1 MRLDRIELNLRRRSS
16 WEAIDLG
23 LVMVRCWCGP
33 VYRAWL
39 ATFIVPALLLLAALW
54 AWPTLGMLV
63 VWWLKPV
70 ADRILLKVFSEATF
84 GEPPTVREVW
94 RSIPGLLRHSGL
106 VSALTFRRFN
116 PGRSFLLPVSQLEG
130 QQGKNLR
137 SRCRILNRKTAGY
150 AFWLLFV
157 CAHLVVIFET
167 GLLQLVELM
176 TPGDRLS
183 DFSLYQAFFGER
195 DLAELYLLNAAW
207 LIAESIVEPFYVAA
221 GFSLY
226 LNRRSEL
233 EGWDIEVAF
242 RHMAETRQ
250 GPAATPVRGSRRGG
264 AGVVAL
270 WLLFAGSVGVT
281 GFPEARAEEA
291 PPVVSGSVVAV
302 PAEVP
307 VAPVVERKK
316 PSGEVHR
323 VAQEIVADPVFGRD
337 IEEMSWRPR
346 VKAGEKED
354 HEAPSWFRHLQTLVE
369 WIAKGVRGLSYL
381 LMAVV
386 LATLL
391 VLIYRYRERFPGL
404 PRRAAKAP
412 ETLFGLDLRPA
423 SLPADIPSA
432 ALKDAEAGRFAAA
445 LSLLY
450 RGALVALIE
459 RHQVRF
465 REGDTENAC
474 LQRAAGCVKS
484 ETLHYFSDLLDAWK
498 KSAYGALPPSLP
510 EMRGLCQAW
519 GSHFSGRGE
528 SA

>member
-33 VYRAWL
+33 VYRTWL
-39 ATFIVPALLLLAALW
+39 ATFIVPSLLLLAALW
-54 AWPTLGMLV
+54 AWPTLGMLI

-84 GEPPTVREVW
+84 GEPPSVREVW

-106 VSALTFRRFN
+106 LSGLTYRRFN

-130 QQGKNLR
+130 QRGKNLR
-137 SRCRILNRKTAGY
+137 SRCRILNRRTAGY

-157 CAHLVVIFET
+157 CGHLVVIFET
-167 GLLQLVELM
+167 GLLQLVEVM
-176 TPGDRLS
+176 TPGDRLR
-183 DFSLYQAFFGER
+183 DFSLYQAFFGEL
-195 DLAELYLLNAAW
+195 DLVESQLLNAAW

-242 RHMAETRQ
+242 RQMAESRQ
-250 GPAATPVRGSRRGG
+250 VPVTPVRGSRRGG

-270 WLLFAGSVGVT
+270 WLLFAGAAG
-281 GFPEARAEEA
+281 GIAFPEANAEDQ
-291 PPVVSGSVVAV
+291 PPLMAGSEVAA
-302 PAEVP
+302 PAEKP
-307 VAPVVERKK
+307 VAPVVEKKK
-316 PSGEVHR
+316 PSGEVQR
-323 VAQEIVADPVFGRD
+323 VAQEVVADPVFGRD
-337 IEEMSWRPR
+337 VEEMGWRPR
-346 VKAGEKED
+346 VKAGEKENHD
-354 HEAPSWFRHLQTLVE
+354 APSWFRHLQTLAE

-381 LMAVV
+381 LMAIV
-386 LATLL
+386 LAALL
-391 VLIYRYRERFPGL
+391 VLIYRYRDRFPGL
-404 PRRAAKAP
+404 PRRTEKAP

-423 SLPADIPSA
+423 SLPADIPAA
-432 ALKDAEAGRFAAA
+432 ALENAEAGRFAAA

-459 RHQVRF
+459 HHQVRF

-474 LQRAAGCVKS
+474 LQRAAGCVKTG
-484 ETLHYFSDLLDAWK
+484 TLHYFSDLLDAWK
-498 KSAYGALPPSLP
+498 RSAYGALPPSLP
-510 EMRGLCQAW
+510 EMRELCQAW

-528 SA
+528 TV